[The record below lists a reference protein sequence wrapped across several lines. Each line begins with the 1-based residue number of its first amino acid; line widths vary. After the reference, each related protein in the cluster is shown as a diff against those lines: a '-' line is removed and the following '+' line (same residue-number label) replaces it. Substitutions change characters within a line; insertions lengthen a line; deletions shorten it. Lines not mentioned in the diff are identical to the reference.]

1 MRNLKCKGLL
11 SKQIQH
17 ESCTKNRSCCP
28 LLVMQKC
35 KIIIINGNLL
45 PEKNN
50 SNKQTKK
57 TNM

>member
-1 MRNLKCKGLL
+1 
-11 SKQIQH
+11 
-17 ESCTKNRSCCP
+17 
-28 LLVMQKC
+28 MQKC

-57 TNM
+57 TNMWIDEYNNIYYNSLVIKPGFPMML